1 MQELSK
7 ELECFLEQSGMKPS
21 ALARAIGASASL
33 ISQIKSASYKGD
45 VALWSKKIRDFIAN
59 HKDKQNEKPKKEHL
73 FKSRDFSMATFVMS
87 EAVNEKEIA
96 LIFGEAGTGKT
107 TLINEFIK
115 TRPQSILIEATCH
128 TSVGV
133 MLDELLNALKIE
145 ANSNNAS
152 KLKAIARF
160 LKSNE
165 KILIVD
171 EAEYL
176 PLKALED
183 LRRIA
188 DFARVPLILVG
199 TEILYKN
206 LMGKNKE
213 LKQLYSRICGKWM
226 MRGLSKEESDEF
238 FGKGYFKFSKSN
250 FRSSAKLLKK
260 ALRLAEL
267 EECEINDEL
276 LTSASEMVIL

>member
-1 MQELSK
+1 MQDLSK

-33 ISQIKSASYKGD
+33 ISQIKSASYRGD

-59 HKDKQNEKPKKEHL
+59 YKDKSEVNITREVL
-73 FKSRDFSMATFVMS
+73 FKSRDFSMATFVMN

-107 TLINEFIK
+107 TIIKEFIK
-115 TRPQSILIEATCH
+115 NKPQSILIEATCH

-133 MLDELLNALKIE
+133 MLDELFNALKIE

-160 LKSNE
+160 LKTNE

-226 MRGLSKEESDEF
+226 MKGLSEEESNEF
-238 FGKGYFKFSKSN
+238 FGKSYFRFTNGN
-250 FRSSAKLLKK
+250 FRSSAKLQKK

-267 EECEINDEL
+267 EECELSDEL
-276 LTSASEMVIL
+276 ILTASEMVIL

>member
-1 MQELSK
+1 MQELSQ
-7 ELECFLEQSGMKPS
+7 ELECFLKQSGMKPS

-45 VALWSKKIRDFIAN
+45 VALWAKKIRDFIALYQ
-59 HKDKQNEKPKKEHL
+59 DKNEVEIEKETI
-73 FKSRDFSMATFVMS
+73 FKSRDFSMASFVMS

-107 TLINEFIK
+107 TIIKEFIK
-115 TRPQSILIEATCH
+115 NKPQSILIEATCH

-133 MLDELLNALKIE
+133 MLDELLLALKIE
-145 ANSNNAS
+145 ANNNNAS

-160 LKSNE
+160 LKANE

-226 MRGLSKEESDEF
+226 MKGLSKEESDEF
-238 FGKGYFKFSKSN
+238 FGKSYFKFTNGN

-267 EECEINDEL
+267 EECEINDDL
-276 LTSASEMVIL
+276 ILSASEMVIL

>member
-1 MQELSK
+1 MQELSQ
-7 ELECFLEQSGMKPS
+7 ELECFLKQSGMKPS

-45 VALWSKKIRDFIAN
+45 VALWAKKIRDFIAN
-59 HKDKQNEKPKKEHL
+59 YQGKNEVEIKKETI
-73 FKSRDFSMATFVMS
+73 FKSRDFSMASFVMS

-107 TLINEFIK
+107 TIIKEFIK
-115 TRPQSILIEATCH
+115 NKPQSILIEATCH

-133 MLDELLNALKIE
+133 MLDELLLALKIE
-145 ANSNNAS
+145 ANNNNAS

-160 LKSNE
+160 LKANE

-199 TEILYKN
+199 TEVLYKN

-226 MRGLSKEESDEF
+226 MKGLSKEESDEF
-238 FGKGYFKFSKSN
+238 FGKSYFKFTNGN

-276 LTSASEMVIL
+276 ILSASEMVIL

>member
-59 HKDKQNEKPKKEHL
+59 HKDKQNEKPKKEQL
-73 FKSRDFSMATFVMS
+73 FRSRDFSMATFVMS

-107 TLINEFIK
+107 TIINEFIK

-160 LKSNE
+160 LKTNE
-165 KILIVD
+165 KILIV
-171 EAEYL
+171 
-176 PLKALED
+176 
-183 LRRIA
+183 
-188 DFARVPLILVG
+188 
-199 TEILYKN
+199 
-206 LMGKNKE
+206 
-213 LKQLYSRICGKWM
+213 
-226 MRGLSKEESDEF
+226 
-238 FGKGYFKFSKSN
+238 
-250 FRSSAKLLKK
+250 
-260 ALRLAEL
+260 
-267 EECEINDEL
+267 
-276 LTSASEMVIL
+276 

>member
-1 MQELSK
+1 MQDLSK

-59 HKDKQNEKPKKEHL
+59 YKDKSEVNITREVL
-73 FKSRDFSMATFVMS
+73 FKSRDFSMATFVMN

-107 TLINEFIK
+107 TIIKEFIK
-115 TRPQSILIEATCH
+115 NKPQSILIEATCH

-160 LKSNE
+160 LKTNE

-226 MRGLSKEESDEF
+226 MKGLSEEESNEF
-238 FGKGYFKFSKSN
+238 FGK
-250 FRSSAKLLKK
+250 
-260 ALRLAEL
+260 
-267 EECEINDEL
+267 
-276 LTSASEMVIL
+276 